1 MLEREMLSYKRVFAD
16 YNPSY
21 LEKVEF
27 EQPAEKDSNIQ
38 GLKVKGTSIFIK
50 GIKLQTET
58 NEEGEEKTNVI
69 LSDGQ

>member
-1 MLEREMLSYKRVFAD
+1 MLEREMLSYKRVFTD

-27 EQPAEKDSNIQ
+27 EEPTGPDADIQ

-50 GIKLQTET
+50 GIKL
-58 NEEGEEKTNVI
+58 
-69 LSDGQ
+69 

>member
-27 EQPAEKDSNIQ
+27 EQPAEKDSNI
-38 GLKVKGTSIFIK
+38 
-50 GIKLQTET
+50 
-58 NEEGEEKTNVI
+58 
-69 LSDGQ
+69 